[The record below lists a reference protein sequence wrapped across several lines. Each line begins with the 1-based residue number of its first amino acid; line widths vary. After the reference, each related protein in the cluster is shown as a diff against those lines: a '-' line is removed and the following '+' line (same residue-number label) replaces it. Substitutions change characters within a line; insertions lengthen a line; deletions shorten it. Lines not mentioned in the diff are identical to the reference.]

1 MSGKDTRASTNINF
15 KINKLEDL
23 FYYVLPFFLPSYLYK
38 IKNNNNK
45 LEIFRWTNL
54 KTVSE
59 MNNLEL

>member
-45 LEIFRWTNL
+45 LEIFR
-54 KTVSE
+54 
-59 MNNLEL
+59 